1 MKKRIVFNL
10 IVVIILIAIISN
22 NRIIINEIKTEIVKL
37 TEEPIN
43 IETGTIN
50 NRYFNIYGDGKNSE
64 ETTRG
69 INEAIKYASK
79 NNIKSIKFEK
89 GFYKVGNIN
98 TKGNVSRAIIM
109 ESNISI
115 DWNGA
120 HIEFVKNDKPV
131 YAVISILGKDN
142 IEIKNA
148 ILVGDKNEHI
158 YDTDISKTHEWGNGV
173 DIRGRK

>member
-1 MKKRIVFNL
+1 MKKRFVFSL
-10 IVVIILIAIISN
+10 IVVIILIVIILN
-22 NRIIINEIKTEIVKL
+22 NRITINTIKTEIVKL

-43 IETGTIN
+43 SETGTIN
-50 NRYFNIYGDGKNSE
+50 NRYFNIYSDGNNPE
-64 ETTRG
+64 ETTKG
-69 INEAIKYASK
+69 INNAIKYANK

-89 GFYKVGNIN
+89 EFYKVENVNVKGNI
-98 TKGNVSRAIIM
+98 SRAIIM

-120 HIEFVKNDKPV
+120 NIEFVKNDKPI
-131 YAVISILGKDN
+131 YAIISILGKDN

-158 YDTDISKTHEWGNGV
+158 YDTNISKTHEWGNGI